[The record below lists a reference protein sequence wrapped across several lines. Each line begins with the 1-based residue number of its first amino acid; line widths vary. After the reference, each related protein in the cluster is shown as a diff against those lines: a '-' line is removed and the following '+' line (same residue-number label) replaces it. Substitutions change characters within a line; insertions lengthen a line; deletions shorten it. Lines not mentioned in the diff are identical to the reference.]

1 LDDLFDRVLLDPLAQ
16 LTMRGMVERALEQ
29 FHAFTLVMVRMSGLM
44 VIGPLFGQSIVP
56 GNVRVFLVLTLSLLI
71 TPALQDH
78 SRVAF
83 ERFDTNRSGRLIK
96 AEVPPHLHERFDE
109 LQVRTGRMGDS
120 GLTQEEWLLPPRIPS
135 SVFDYA
141 WTGIGEFALG
151 AVLGLGVFIVLSGL
165 QLAGQLLDQQA
176 GIALGEV
183 FSPGLDIS
191 GSVSGQLFYLLGV
204 TVFLIMEPIGGHL
217 LMISALV
224 ETFQTLPV
232 GEAFVS
238 VSAIDYLRDLVH
250 LSLVLA
256 VQVAAPMLAIMS
268 LIALT
273 MGFLGHTIPQINVLV
288 VGFPIRALANM
299 LILLLTLS
307 GAARLVVD
315 LVPVVIDD
323 LRGILTGYG

>member
-1 LDDLFDRVLLDPLAQ
+1 MDDLFDRVLLDPLAQ
-16 LTMRGMVERALEQ
+16 MTARAMMERALEQ
-29 FHAFTLVMVRMSGLM
+29 FYAFTLVLVRMSGLM
-44 VIGPLFGQSIVP
+44 VIGPVFGQSIVP
-56 GNVRVFLVLTLSLLI
+56 GNVRIFLVLTLSLLI

-83 ERFDTNRSGRLIK
+83 HRLDVDNNARLVR
-96 AEVPPHLHERFDE
+96 AEVPSHLHERFAE
-109 LQVRTGRMGDS
+109 LETRTGRLGGS
-120 GLTQEEWLLPPRIPS
+120 GLTEREWLLPPKIPS
-135 SVFDYA
+135 SVLDYA
-141 WTGIGEFALG
+141 WTGVGEFSLG
-151 AVLGLGVFIVLSGL
+151 VVLGLGVFIILSGL

-183 FSPGLDIS
+183 FAPGLDIG

-204 TVFLIMEPIGGHL
+204 TIFLVMEPVGGHL

-268 LIALT
+268 LVALT
-273 MGFLGHTIPQINVLV
+273 MGFLGHTVPQINVLV

-299 LILLLTLS
+299 LILLLTFS

-315 LVPVVIDD
+315 LVPTVIDNM
-323 LRGILTGYG
+323 RGILTTYG